1 MTESDPA
8 VLPAEAAVRSKVE
21 GVDEITDENVGSK
34 HVGGG

>member
-8 VLPAEAAVRSKVE
+8 VLSAEAAGRSKVE
-21 GVDEITDENVGSK
+21 EEDEITDENVGSK